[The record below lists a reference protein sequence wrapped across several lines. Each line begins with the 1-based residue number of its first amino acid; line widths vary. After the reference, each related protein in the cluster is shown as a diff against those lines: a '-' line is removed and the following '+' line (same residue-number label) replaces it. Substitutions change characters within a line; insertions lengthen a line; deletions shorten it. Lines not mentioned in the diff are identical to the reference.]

1 MNAGVDFLVLGSN
14 GLVGSALVRALNRQG
29 ASYKAATRADGNLND
44 ENSVKNLIEKTR
56 PQAIVMAAAKV
67 GGIMANLN
75 HPVQFLSENIL
86 SQTYVMNAAHHYG
99 VERLV
104 FLGSSC
110 IYPKNAPQPISE
122 GTLLTG
128 ILEKTNEPYAIAKI
142 AGIKLLQ
149 GYRSQYGRKWISVMP
164 TNLYGINDNFDL
176 RNSHVLAALIRKFH
190 DAKISHASTVELWGS
205 GTPRREFMNSDD
217 LASAILFLLDKYD
230 SDEPINIGTGK
241 DISIRELADLV
252 KGIVGFQGEIL
263 WNQAI
268 PDGTFQK
275 LLDVSNLKNL
285 GWEPEI
291 SLRDGIIQT
300 YEWFKTNYED
310 TRLSVPIA

>member
-56 PQAIVMAAAKV
+56 PRAIVMAAAKV

-86 SQTYVMNAAHHYG
+86 SQTYVMNTAHHYD

-128 ILEKTNEPYAIAKI
+128 VLEKTNEPYAIAKI

-149 GYRSQYGRKWISVMP
+149 GYRSQYARKWISVMP

-190 DAKISHASTVELWGS
+190 DAKISQASTVELWGS

-230 SDEPINIGTGK
+230 SDEPINVGTGK

-285 GWEPEI
+285 GWEPQI